1 MIRRNPRSTRTE
13 TLFPYT
19 TLFRSEIGDVEQGLA
34 GVDEAEAIGTD
45 QRAGDEI
52 AEHRTQTEAEED
64 GDEQHGRAQHD
75 DAVAKGENRGFGGL
89 GSFGRRGRHQLAASD
104 AASVPASKG
113 RRTDGSRAL
122 YA

>member
-52 AEHRTQTEAEED
+52 AEHRTQTEAAED

-89 GSFGRRGRHQLAASD
+89 GSFGRRSEEHTSELQSLMRIS
-104 AASVPASKG
+104 
-113 RRTDGSRAL
+113 
-122 YA
+122 YAVFCLQKKPQPKQ